1 MKKLTSL
8 IFAFCLNWS
17 AWAYDFNSGRLYY
30 TITNSSTPYSVE
42 VTDCSSSA
50 STITIPETVTY
61 NGNTYNVIGI
71 GKDAFSGCTYLTSV
85 TIPNSIIT
93 IGNYAFYD
101 CSSLTSITIPNSV
114 VTIGSNAFYDCSSL
128 TSITIPNSVVTIGK
142 YAFFNC
148 TSLTVAT
155 LGEGVTSIGD
165 AAFYDCSSLN
175 KTNYI
180 GDLSSWCKIKFSSNT
195 ANPIYYSHNL
205 YINDQEIT
213 ELVIPND
220 VDTISNYAFER
231 CYALTSITIPNTIA
245 HIETYAFDYCSFVK
259 KDFVNNSSL
268 DAEENNYWG
277 ALVGDA
283 LVNGLIISGSTI
295 VSCQK
300 DLTEAIIPDYIT
312 SIGWNAF
319 DGCLALTKTNYTGD
333 IAGWCN
339 IEIGNY
345 SPTYYSHNLF
355 INNQEVTE
363 LIIPNTV
370 EVIHPHAFEQCT
382 SITSVVIPNSV
393 KNIGNCAFEGCSSL
407 VSLTIGDGCQNIG
420 ICAFDGCSSLV
431 SLTIGDGCQSIGNF
445 AFRGCSSLS
454 SPTISK
460 NITSIGVEAF
470 AGCSSLSEISLPD
483 GLTNIDWCAFQDC
496 SSLNAIKIPESV
508 TNIGFHAFLNTGIY
522 NDESKWDGNFLCID
536 NCILEAKLFL
546 LSEVVTVKDGVRL
559 LSGSWHGEGDS
570 QNIMHVVLPNS
581 VTCISERAFSFTPS
595 LISVNIP
602 KNVTRI
608 GNNTFRYSS
617 LESIIMQSNTPPA
630 LDSTAFIDASQPI
643 CYIPRGSSAKYEASA
658 WKNVV
663 STFVEYDE
671 SDLNIFYTSSDNK
684 AITPYQET
692 AFDAPILQNSY
703 TDGQGII
710 TFSRPITQLGFY
722 AFRGRSTLTSITI
735 PNTVTYIGYEAFAGC
750 SSLTDITIGESVK
763 TIDSYAFDGCSSLTN
778 ITSNAIE
785 PPTLEYSAFRNYNA
799 TVYLPN
805 SEAFK
810 NYVNHATWSQ
820 FNLKCS
826 MDSTKTFSIH
836 VEQPG
841 TLGYLIL
848 EAAEQW
854 SNVFNLTITG
864 TINDEDMKYFSKMK
878 YLHELDLS
886 GTNISNIHGCKG
898 LIYLN
903 KVILPESVTEIGV
916 NAFDGCVQLSDINLS
931 NITTIGKSAFCNS
944 AITSL
949 YLPKAT
955 TIGAYA
961 FSSCSKLASINLPV
975 ATTIED
981 YTFRGCYSLSY
992 IAFPLVTTIGEGAFR
1007 LYDDG
1012 VYGDMSENMKEIDL
1026 SNVTSLGKGAFYGVS
1041 TLEKVILS
1049 DELEVLSERCFY
1061 YCEGLKEINIPSA
1074 LKAIGTEAL
1083 YRTAIEDLTLPEG
1096 VTTIGSSIFGRNYD
1110 SSDLKTLTLPSTL
1123 RSIASDAFASCG
1135 NLTDVYL
1142 YRIIPPTTA
1151 MGFNEEITLHV
1162 PAISLLDYKL
1172 SDTWSHIDNIVPID
1186 GDANPITNLL
1196 IDNSYSLLSTEGFA
1210 SKVDFDLHAGAEFT
1224 IGNNATLNIGTFT
1237 QTIGTITSY
1246 DYDYIYDENG
1256 YETRIYYEGTQYN
1269 ATFLNYANVTV
1280 EKTIVRLVPRSDCWN
1295 FFSLPFDVRI
1305 QDITIDAMG
1314 TGTQGTHQWVI
1325 REYSGANRALGNG
1338 DTWLNVPADGTLKAH
1353 QGYIL
1358 YWVCEGG
1365 SSTSANNF
1373 YYYFNLPAANT
1384 TTAQQMFT
1392 KDNVIVPLTEYMA
1405 ESEQNRNWN
1414 LVGNPYPSFFDI
1426 QHMDFNAPITTWN
1439 GYGYQAYSLLDDSY
1453 RLRPAEA
1460 FFVQAPQ
1467 GTNAIVFNQEGRS
1480 LPNMV
1485 EITEDEYYNKNG
1497 YYAPQRKQIASS
1509 STRQVYNF
1517 LISNADYTDKAR
1529 LVLNESARTAYDMT
1543 CDAAKM
1549 MSSNA
1554 SVPQIYVNNNGTR
1567 YAIDERPAGN
1577 GEYILGVH
1585 FGKADTYT
1593 LQLQSTCSDQQVLL
1607 IDTETNLSVDLSQT
1621 PYSFTAN
1628 AGDNPSRFRITIK
1641 QGVTTDIPTQ
1651 VVPSSQ
1657 PYKTIENGQLIIVQP
1672 NGKKYS
1678 VGGIQL

>member
-8 IFAFCLNWS
+8 IFAFCLTWS
-17 AWAYDFNSGRLYY
+17 AWAYDFKSGSLYY

-61 NGNTYNVIGI
+61 NGNTFNVIGI
-71 GKDAFSGCTYLTSV
+71 GKDAFSGCTYLTAV

-93 IGNYAFYD
+93 IGSHAFYN

-114 VTIGSNAFYDCSSL
+114 VTIGIN
-128 TSITIPNSVVTIGK
+128 
-142 YAFFNC
+142 
-148 TSLTVAT
+148 
-155 LGEGVTSIGD
+155 
-165 AAFYDCSSLN
+165 AFYDCSSLN

-180 GDLSSWCKIKFSSNT
+180 GDLSSWCKIKFSSII

-231 CYALTSITIPNTIA
+231 CYALTSITIPNTVA
-245 HIETYAFDYCSFVK
+245 HIEKYAFDCCSFVK

-312 SIGWNAF
+312 SIGKNAF
-319 DGCLALTKTNYTGD
+319 LDCLALTKTYYTGD

-370 EVIHPHAFEQCT
+370 EVIHPSAFEQCT

-393 KNIGNCAFEGCSSL
+393 KNIG
-407 VSLTIGDGCQNIG
+407 DY
-420 ICAFDGCSSLV
+420 AFDGCSSLV
-431 SLTIGDGCQSIGNF
+431 SLTIGDGCQSIGRD
-445 AFRGCSSLS
+445 AFSDCLSLTS
-454 SPTISK
+454 ATIGKNVK
-460 NITSIGVEAF
+460 NIDIQAF
-470 AGCSSLSEISLPD
+470 AGCSSLSEITLPD
-483 GLTNIDWCAFQDC
+483 GLTNIGWCAFQYC

-508 TNIGFHAFLNTGIY
+508 TNIGFHAFLDTGIY
-522 NDESKWDGNFLCID
+522 NDESKWEGNFLYID
-536 NCILEAKLFL
+536 NCIIEAKLGS
-546 LSEVVTVKDGVRL
+546 LSGVVTVKDGIRL
-559 LSGSWHGEGDS
+559 LSGSWHCEGPG
-570 QNIMHVVLPNS
+570 QNITHVVLPNS
-581 VTCISERAFSFTPS
+581 VTCISERAFSAMHS

-608 GNNTFRYSS
+608 GNSTFRYSS
-617 LESIIMQSNTPPA
+617 LESIFMQSNTPPA

-658 WKNVV
+658 WKNAV

-684 AITPYQET
+684 VITPSQET

-710 TFSRPITQLGFY
+710 TFSRPITQLGNY
-722 AFRGRSTLTSITI
+722 AFRNQSTLTSITI
-735 PNTVTYIGYEAFAGC
+735 PITVTNIGYEAFDGC
-750 SSLTDITIGESVK
+750 SSLTDITIGKSVK
-763 TIDSYAFDGCSSLTN
+763 TIASYAFDGCSSLTN

-785 PPTLEYSAFRNYNA
+785 PPTLEYDAFRNYNA

-826 MDSTKTFSIH
+826 MDSTNTFTIH

-903 KVILPESVTEIGV
+903 KVILPESITEIGV
-916 NAFDGCVQLSDINLS
+916 NAFNGCVQLSDINLS

-981 YTFRGCYSLSY
+981 YTFRECYSLSY
-992 IAFPLVTTIGEGAFR
+992 IAFPFVTTIGEGAFR
-1007 LYDDG
+1007 LDDG
-1012 VYGDMSENMKEIDL
+1012 VYGAMSENMKEIDL

-1049 DELEVLSERCFY
+1049 DELEVLPERCFY

-1074 LKAIGTEAL
+1074 LKAIGSEAL

-1096 VTTIGSSIFGRNYD
+1096 VTTIGSSIFSRSYYYE

-1123 RSIASDAFASCG
+1123 RSIASDAFASCD

-1172 SDTWSHIDNIVPID
+1172 SDTWNYIDNIVPID

-1325 REYSGANRALGNG
+1325 REYSGANRASGNG

-1358 YWVCEGG
+1358 YWYWVVDG
-1365 SSTSANNF
+1365 SNSTSDDF

-1384 TTAQQMFT
+1384 STAQQMFT
-1392 KDNVIVPLTEYMA
+1392 KDNVIVPLTEHMA

-1497 YYAPQRKQIASS
+1497 YYAPQRKQTATTSA
-1509 STRQVYNF
+1509 RQVYNF

-1585 FGKADTYT
+1585 FGKAGTYT

-1621 PYSFTAN
+1621 PYSFTTK

-1657 PYKTIENGQLIIVQP
+1657 PCKTIENGQLIIVQP